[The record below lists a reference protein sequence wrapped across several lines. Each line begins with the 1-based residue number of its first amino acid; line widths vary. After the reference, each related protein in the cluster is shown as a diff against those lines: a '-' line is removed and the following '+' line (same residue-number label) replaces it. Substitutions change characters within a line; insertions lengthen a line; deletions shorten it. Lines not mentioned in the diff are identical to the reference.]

1 MADIL
6 DSLPELEGHEFTRA
20 GHTYSVVT
28 VTANRN
34 ADEVSR
40 STDAPVLLHFT
51 VSTDARP
58 APIGLQLRVSP
69 AHASDIAY
77 VRQALENAIAS
88 IVDSQR

>member
-6 DSLPELEGHEFTRA
+6 DSLAELEGHEFTHA

-34 ADEVSR
+34 VDEASR
-40 STDAPVLLHFT
+40 ATDAPVLLHFT
-51 VSTDARP
+51 VTTDARP
-58 APIGLQLRVSP
+58 APIGVQLRVSP

-77 VRQALENAIAS
+77 VRQALENTVAS
-88 IVDSQR
+88 IVDSHR